1 MREILTHF
9 LSYSQIPE
17 SPPAAETDETASK
30 KSRKQKEKKKEKPKG
45 KVRINQ
51 SRVVSVFEIAGISF
65 YTSIN
70 LRGNILWRMSVV
82 SLMYSCTG
90 RQRNNLF
97 RKRLY
102 IYKAKT
108 NTIREALP

>member
-1 MREILTHF
+1 M
-9 LSYSQIPE
+9 
-17 SPPAAETDETASK
+17 
-30 KSRKQKEKKKEKPKG
+30 
-45 KVRINQ
+45 
-51 SRVVSVFEIAGISF
+51 FEIAGISF

-97 RKRLY
+97 GKRLY
-102 IYKAKT
+102 IHKAKT
-108 NTIREALP
+108 NTISKRSFAIVTGFKNFIQNKMHPLAN